1 MQSEEREWDPFDLAN
16 LDIEGDFDVD
26 QNLPEFTSNFRA
38 EEEHHE
44 SKANAK
50 LVSMDQ
56 AVTSAAHPQD
66 DDSSFVIRTE
76 RQAEDHDETGL
87 RPLRWEDFY
96 GQTQVKENLKVFI
109 EAAKQRG
116 EALDHV
122 LLYGPPGLGKTTLAG
137 IIAKEMGSQLR
148 VTSGPAIE
156 KAGDLAAILSNL
168 QPGDILFIDEIHRL
182 NRQVEEVLYPAMEDY
197 AVDIMIGKGPS
208 ARSIR
213 LDIPPFTLI
222 GATTRAGLL
231 SAPLRDRFGVINRLE
246 LYRPEELAQIILRD
260 AALLDIGTDPEGVAE
275 IALRSRG
282 TPRIAIRLLKRL
294 RDFAQVMGQ
303 GIIDR
308 NIADQSLS
316 ALQIDDLGLDA
327 TDLRLLRQ
335 MAGDYD
341 GGPVGLETLAA
352 SLNEDTTTIEDIIEP
367 YLIQIGFLQKTPRGR
382 RLTRPAYA
390 HLGIKPSHDTPS
402 VPGMDGMDD
411 EVDDEDASARL
422 SPLERLEQGY
432 DPLT

>member
-1 MQSEEREWDPFDLAN
+1 MRSEEHERDPFDLSN
-16 LDIEGDFDVD
+16 LDIEGDFDID
-26 QNLPEFTSNFRA
+26 DSLPEFTSSFRG
-38 EEEHHE
+38 ERTEPET
-44 SKANAK
+44 KPQLKRQQDPAK
-50 LVSMDQ
+50 RTAPHPSRD
-56 AVTSAAHPQD
+56 SAD

-76 RQAEDHDETGL
+76 RQPEDIDESNL

-96 GQTQVKENLKVFI
+96 GQTQVKENLKIFI

-213 LDIPPFTLI
+213 LDVPPFTLI

-246 LYRPEELAQIILRD
+246 LYKPEELAQIILRD
-260 AALLDIGTDPEGVAE
+260 AAILNIGTDPAGVAE

-294 RDFAQVMGQ
+294 RDFAQVMGK

-308 NIADQSLS
+308 SIADRSLT

-327 TDLRLLRQ
+327 TDLRLLKQ
-335 MAGDYD
+335 MACDYE
-341 GGPVGLETLAA
+341 GGPVGLDTLAA

-382 RLTRPAYA
+382 RLTRSAYA
-390 HLGIKPSHDTPS
+390 HLGLTPGQDIPSA
-402 VPGMDGMDD
+402 PGLNDG
-411 EVDDEDASARL
+411 EEEELARL
-422 SPLERLEQGY
+422 SPLERLEQGH
-432 DPLT
+432 DPLA

>member
-1 MQSEEREWDPFDLAN
+1 MRSEEREWDPYDLSN
-16 LDIEGDFDVD
+16 LDIEGDFDID
-26 QNLPEFTSNFRA
+26 ESLPEFTSSFRGDVPEPESSSKLRQRTSDESTFSSSEGSGED
-38 EEEHHE
+38 EE
-44 SKANAK
+44 A
-50 LVSMDQ
+50 
-56 AVTSAAHPQD
+56 
-66 DDSSFVIRTE
+66 SFVIRTE
-76 RQAEDHDETGL
+76 KQPEDYDETNL
-87 RPLRWEDFY
+87 RPLRWEDFF
-96 GQTQVKENLKVFI
+96 GQTQVKENLKIFI

-137 IIAKEMGSQLR
+137 IIAREMGSQLR

-213 LDIPPFTLI
+213 LDVPPFTLI

-246 LYRPEELAQIILRD
+246 LYRPDELAQIILRD
-260 AALLDIGTDPEGVAE
+260 ATLLDIGTDPEGVAE

-303 GIIDR
+303 GVIDQS
-308 NIADQSLS
+308 IADRSLT
-316 ALQIDDLGLDA
+316 AMQIDGLGLDA
-327 TDLRLLRQ
+327 TDLRLLQQ
-335 MAGDYD
+335 MACDYD
-341 GGPVGLETLAA
+341 GGPVGLDTLAA

-382 RLTRPAYA
+382 RLTRSAYA
-390 HLGIKPSHDTPS
+390 HLGLTPGQDIPSA
-402 VPGMDGMDD
+402 PGMEDG
-411 EVDDEDASARL
+411 EAEELARL
-422 SPLERLEQGY
+422 SPLERLEQGH
-432 DPLT
+432 DPLA